1 LCVWDEVG
9 CEECCKLE
17 ASIGVLM
24 LFAEVTGELPLR
36 RLLEGFST
44 SNVARSKA
52 EAEALG
58 TASILDMAA

>member
-1 LCVWDEVG
+1 
-9 CEECCKLE
+9 
-17 ASIGVLM
+17 M